1 MLSMIEVLQ
10 LLGSKIITKKEA
22 RLLLNVD
29 RVIQSKKEGK

>member
-1 MLSMIEVLQ
+1 MIEVLQ